1 MQTGFEFC
9 LKIFITLT
17 GTFSPHLDSSY
28 LTFYLRSVPFKKYK
42 AQVDTWMLAEVEKN
56 RFWASA
62 ELPEAPL
69 VLVIGTDK
77 AANQ

>member
-1 MQTGFEFC
+1 MFNWLCGFNE
-9 LKIFITLT
+9 
-17 GTFSPHLDSSY
+17 G

-42 AQVDTWMLAEVEKN
+42 AQVDTWMLTEVEKN
-56 RFWASA
+56 HFWASA

-77 AANQ
+77 AAKSVVTKSH